1 MTNKSS
7 LFSRIWMRF
16 YLQKTETTLKIQH
29 AKCYKLKNH
38 QYQSYALQGKF
49 YPAYPSEKEIYCNI
63 H

>member
-16 YLQKTETTLKIQH
+16 YLPETTLKIQH
-29 AKCYKLKNH
+29 AKCYNLKNH
-38 QYQSYALQGKF
+38 QYQWYALQGKF
-49 YPAYPSEKEIYCNI
+49 YPAYPSEKEIYCHI